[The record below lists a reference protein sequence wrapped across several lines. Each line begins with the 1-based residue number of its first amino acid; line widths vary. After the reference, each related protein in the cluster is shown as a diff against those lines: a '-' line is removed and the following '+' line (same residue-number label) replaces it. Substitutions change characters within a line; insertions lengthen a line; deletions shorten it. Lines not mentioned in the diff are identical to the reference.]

1 MESIKN
7 FGSKTLSTVSS
18 YWNKFTSWVTNNPKK
33 AAVIIAV
40 GASVLAIQLASAQ
53 ERNFHSPSDTVVAL
67 ASKNKGIF
75 CSAVSVG
82 DGMFLTA
89 NHCLDKQAYVMLEKK
104 DEKGKTILETWAPF
118 KTIKTRPQS
127 DQAVIQTDD
136 PSITIPKAAICK
148 DGAQEGFD
156 LMAIGF
162 PLGEV
167 KTRTYGEFI
176 SLDYLDKKLQDS
188 SISDPF
194 YRTTVPIIGGNSGG
208 GLFMEEDGSFCL
220 TGLATAVMPV
230 HYPMSWFSNLDG
242 IKELLK
248 DG

>member
-1 MESIKN
+1 MLKHGILGLINYHEMTGYEIMQTFKDSLN
-7 FGSKTLSTVSS
+7 FFWKAQ
-18 YWNKFTSWVTNNPKK
+18 TSQIYRELQV
-33 AAVIIAV
+33 
-40 GASVLAIQLASAQ
+40 
-53 ERNFHSPSDTVVAL
+53 
-67 ASKNKGIF
+67 
-75 CSAVSVG
+75 
-82 DGMFLTA
+82 
-89 NHCLDKQAYVMLEKK
+89 LEKK